1 MVYILGLAL
10 ILRLFLL
17 SQSLWLDEAIQA
29 LALMGRMGPLLT
41 YALADFQPPLYHL
54 IGWLWTSMAGYSEI
68 ALRMPSLMA
77 GLGTVYFVTR
87 LGGEFGGK
95 KGMYLAGLLAA
106 TNPLLIYYSQ
116 EGRTYGI
123 TTFFV
128 TAAIYYFHRSINKV
142 DNKVGPNN
150 SVLYTLFS
158 ILFLWTSYLSWFLHL
173 ALLIYS
179 LFHRRRDLVISQ
191 VISGLTL
198 LFWLPSLISSLGIGL
213 STVAN
218 SPEWG
223 NVVGGISLKA
233 LALTWVKANIGR
245 ISIAN
250 DWVYGLVVIS
260 LLALHLYVISKIKL
274 KTYLSN
280 KNYQIILVWL
290 SAIPIAAT
298 FSLILPVYSYTRI
311 MFVVPAYLLLLALAL
326 SVTRLRYALLI
337 VSLQLLALVYFW
349 VNPEFHREA
358 WRNVVIDH
366 GREVIYALPSRA
378 QNAPLLYYGVPRS
391 QIIEPKTIAE
401 LKSKRIIYI
410 KYAENVFDSSKV
422 GEHNL
427 IEAGYTLSDQKV
439 YPGLQLDIYEN
450 NN

>member
-10 ILRLFLL
+10 ILRLVLIN
-17 SQSLWLDEAIQA
+17 QSLWLDEAIQA
-29 LALMGRMGPLLT
+29 LALMGRMGPLMS

-54 IGWLWTSMAGYSEI
+54 IGWLWTSIAGYSEVS
-68 ALRMPSLMA
+68 LRTPSLLA
-77 GLGTVYFVTR
+77 GLGTVYFVAKI
-87 LGGEFGGK
+87 GEVFGGK
-95 KGMYLAGLLAA
+95 KVIYLAGLLAA

-128 TAAIYYFHRSINKV
+128 TAAIYYFYKRL
-142 DNKVGPNN
+142 NN
-150 SVLYTLFS
+150 SKNNLFT
-158 ILFLWTSYLSWFLHL
+158 IYYMLFTIAFLWTSYLSWFLHL
-173 ALLIYS
+173 ALLVYS
-179 LFHRRRDLVISQ
+179 LFLRRRDLVISQ
-191 VISGLTL
+191 IIAGLTL

-223 NVVGGISLKA
+223 NVVGGISFKA

-245 ISIAN
+245 ISITN

-311 MFVVPAYLLLLALAL
+311 MFVVPAYLLLLAIAL
-326 SVTRLRYALLI
+326 SATI

-358 WRNVVIDH
+358 WRDVVIDH

-391 QIIEPKTIAE
+391 QIIEPKKISE

-410 KYAENVFDSSKV
+410 KYAENVFDSSKE

-427 IEAGYTLSDQKV
+427 IGAGYTLSDQKV

>member
-54 IGWLWTSMAGYSEI
+54 IGWLWTSVAGYSEI
-68 ALRMPSLMA
+68 ALRTPSLLA

-87 LGGEFGGK
+87 LGDEFGDK
-95 KGMYLAGLLAA
+95 KVMHLAGLLAA

-128 TAAIYYFHRSINKV
+128 TAAIYYFYKRL
-142 DNKVGPNN
+142 NN
-150 SVLYTLFS
+150 SKNNLFT
-158 ILFLWTSYLSWFLHL
+158 IYYMLFTIAFLWTSYLSWFLHL
-173 ALLIYS
+173 ALSVYS
-179 LFHRRRDLVISQ
+179 LFLRRRDLVISQ

-245 ISIAN
+245 ISITN

-260 LLALHLYVISKIKL
+260 LLAIHLYVISKIKL

-311 MFVVPAYLLLLALAL
+311 MFVVPAYLLLLAIAL

-358 WRNVVIDH
+358 WRDVVIDH

-391 QIIEPKTIAE
+391 QIIEPKTISE
-401 LKSKRIIYI
+401 IKSKRIIYI
-410 KYAENVFDSSKV
+410 KYAEIVFDSSKE

-427 IEAGYTLSDQKV
+427 IGAGYTLSDQKV

>member
-10 ILRLFLL
+10 ILRLVLIN
-17 SQSLWLDEAIQA
+17 QSLWLDEAIQA
-29 LALMGRMGPLLT
+29 LALMGRMGPLMS

-54 IGWLWTSMAGYSEI
+54 IGWLWTSVAGYSEI
-68 ALRMPSLMA
+68 ALRAPSLLA

-87 LGGEFGGK
+87 LGDEFGGK
-95 KGMYLAGLLAA
+95 KSMYIAGLLAA

-128 TAAIYYFHRSINKV
+128 TAAMYYFYKKLTNSKDNRFTIYY
-142 DNKVGPNN
+142 
-150 SVLYTLFS
+150 VLFT
-158 ILFLWTSYLSWFLHL
+158 IAFLWTSYLSWFLHL
-173 ALLIYS
+173 ALLVYS
-179 LFHRRRDLVISQ
+179 LLLRRRDLIISQ
-191 VISGLTL
+191 IISGLTL

-218 SPEWG
+218 SPAWG

-245 ISIAN
+245 ISITN
-250 DWVYGLVVIS
+250 DWVYGLAVIS

-311 MFVVPAYLLLLALAL
+311 MFVVPGYLLLLALAL
-326 SVTRLRYALLI
+326 SATRLRYALFI

-358 WRNVVIDH
+358 WRDVVLDH
-366 GREVIYALPSRA
+366 GLEVVYALPSRA

-410 KYAENVFDSSKV
+410 KYAEDVFDSSKE

-427 IEAGYTLSDQKV
+427 IGAGYTLSDQKV

>member
-54 IGWLWTSMAGYSEI
+54 IGWLWTSIAGYSEVS
-68 ALRMPSLMA
+68 LRAPSLLA
-77 GLGTVYFVTR
+77 GLGTVYFVAKI
-87 LGGEFGGK
+87 GEVFGGK
-95 KGMYLAGLLAA
+95 KVMYLAGLLAA

-128 TAAIYYFHRSINKV
+128 TAAIYYFYRRL
-142 DNKVGPNN
+142 NN
-150 SVLYTLFS
+150 SKNNLFT
-158 ILFLWTSYLSWFLHL
+158 IYYLLFTIAFLWTSYLSWFLYL
-173 ALLIYS
+173 ALLVYS
-179 LFHRRRDLVISQ
+179 LFLRRRDLVISQ
-191 VISGLTL
+191 IIAGLTL

-245 ISIAN
+245 ISITN
-250 DWVYGLVVIS
+250 DWVYGLVVIA

-311 MFVVPAYLLLLALAL
+311 MFVIPGYLLLLALAL

-337 VSLQLLALVYFW
+337 VSLQLLALGYFW

-358 WRNVVIDH
+358 WRDVVIDH
-366 GREVIYALPSRA
+366 GRAVIYALPSRA

-410 KYAENVFDSSKV
+410 KYAENVFDSSKD

-427 IEAGYTLSDQKV
+427 IGAGYTLSDQKV